1 MRMPS
6 FRSSTWPETSPGSL
20 RMREAKKALL
30 AALAAGAEIGVAR
43 SGAA

>member
-1 MRMPS
+1 
-6 FRSSTWPETSPGSL
+6 
-20 RMREAKKALL
+20 MREAKKALL